1 VDLRPPV
8 GLLDPAANNPPALGF
23 KSKKKNGRGG
33 HPYSGGG
40 GRPSAPR
47 AANFNP
53 WTRMVQ
59 AGSMPFR
66 APGSG
71 VLGPRPPFPAQQ
83 AMVAHHQPPPP
94 GSSSTTG
101 AVPFDTSALYA
112 ALNIAGV
119 ST

>member
-1 VDLRPPV
+1 
-8 GLLDPAANNPPALGF
+8 
-23 KSKKKNGRGG
+23 
-33 HPYSGGG
+33 
-40 GRPSAPR
+40 
-47 AANFNP
+47 
-53 WTRMVQ
+53 
-59 AGSMPFR
+59 MPFR